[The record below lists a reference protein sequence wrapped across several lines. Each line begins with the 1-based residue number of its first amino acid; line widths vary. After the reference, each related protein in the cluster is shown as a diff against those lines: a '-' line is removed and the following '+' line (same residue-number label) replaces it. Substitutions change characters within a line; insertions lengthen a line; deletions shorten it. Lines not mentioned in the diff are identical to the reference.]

1 MTFDNFVSW
10 VFFALLSGAGA
21 LIAKVLIDLRT
32 DLKESTKALQETLE
46 DLNKNVAGLLEKTD
60 WHERE
65 LLRIDSRLTKLE
77 DRS

>member
-21 LIAKVLIDLRT
+21 LIAKVLIDLRN
-32 DLKESTKALQETLE
+32 DFKESTEKLQETLQE
-46 DLNKNVAGLLEKTD
+46 LNKNVAGLLEKTD

-65 LLRIDSRLTKLE
+65 LGRIDSRLTRLE
-77 DRS
+77 ERE